1 MLRRG
6 AFALSA
12 SLYCNFRDASPPYVA
27 ECNLRGSMITVPELA
42 AEALGSYLSAD
53 LSRRFG
59 STEAALTE
67 LVPSVARL
75 ALECIG
81 NSDALYHNV
90 EHTMLVTLVGYE
102 IMKGRSLLRP
112 TSASDYAHLLI
123 ACLLHDIGYVRGVL
137 GGDSE
142 DGYVINAKG
151 DRTKLARGSSDAA
164 LTPYHVER
172 SKLFALDRLAKMELI
187 DAERIV
193 RAIECT
199 RFPSAG
205 DPNGADAE
213 EGSLVRA
220 ADLIGQLGDP
230 HYLRK
235 ANALY
240 HEFEE
245 VGMNKQLGYD
255 SPADLTDLYPQFY
268 YNSVAPHIQ
277 TAIRYLNVT
286 SSGRQWIASLYANV
300 FRAERELSLS
310 GPQR

>member
-1 MLRRG
+1 
-6 AFALSA
+6 
-12 SLYCNFRDASPPYVA
+12 
-27 ECNLRGSMITVPELA
+27 MITVPELA
-42 AEALGSYLSAD
+42 AEELGSFLSSH

-59 STEAALTE
+59 STQAGLTE
-67 LVPSVARL
+67 LIPTVARL

-81 NSDALYHNV
+81 NSDALYHTV
-90 EHTMLVTLVGYE
+90 EHTMLVTLVGYDV
-102 IMKGRSLLRP
+102 MKGRSLLMD
-112 TSASDYAHLLI
+112 TSADDYAHVII

-137 GGDSE
+137 MGDGE
-142 DGYVINAKG
+142 DGYVIDANGGKAK
-151 DRTKLARGSSDAA
+151 LSRGSSDAA

-172 SKLFALDRLAKMELI
+172 SKLFALDRLAKMELL
-187 DAERIV
+187 DAARIA
-193 RAIECT
+193 RAIEFT
-199 RFPSAG
+199 RFPSAIEPEG
-205 DPNGADAE
+205 QDTE

-240 HEFEE
+240 YEFEE
-245 VGMNKQLGYD
+245 VGMNKQLGYA

-268 YNSVAPHIQ
+268 YNSVAPHLQ

-286 SSGRQWIASLYANV
+286 SSGRQWIASLYSNV
-300 FRAERELSLS
+300 FRAESELSLS

>member
-1 MLRRG
+1 
-6 AFALSA
+6 
-12 SLYCNFRDASPPYVA
+12 
-27 ECNLRGSMITVPELA
+27 MITVPELA
-42 AEALGSYLSAD
+42 AESLGSYLSSH

-59 STEAALTE
+59 TTEAGLTE
-67 LVPSVARL
+67 LIPAVARL

-81 NSDALYHNV
+81 NSDALYHTV
-90 EHTMLVTLVGYE
+90 EHTMLVTFVGYE
-102 IMKGRSLLRP
+102 IMKGRSLLSD
-112 TSASDYAHLLI
+112 TSPDEYAHVLV

-137 GGDSE
+137 AGDSE
-142 DGYVINAKG
+142 DGYVVDDKG
-151 DRTKLARGSSDAA
+151 GKVRLSRGASDAA

-172 SKLFALDRLAKMELI
+172 SKLFALDRLAKMDLI
-187 DAERIV
+187 DAGRIV

-199 RFPSAG
+199 RFPSVDEPDG
-205 DPNGADAE
+205 DDAE

-245 VGMNKQLGYD
+245 VGMNRQLGYD

-286 SSGRQWIASLYANV
+286 SSGRQWIASLYSNV